1 MDTNTAKFPIY
12 LRNKDHAE
20 LKKFASE
27 NEVRGY
33 VEDVDVEN
41 REYEGWDNNGYPVT
55 LELDQTRALIV
66 KTHTGPSARDQ
77 ALQAFAD
84 FATAEG
90 SEFTPADTEADLQT
104 IFDKL
109 MSAITNARRSKPRW
123 QRIFSRT

>member
-12 LRNKDHAE
+12 LRNKDDTD
-20 LKKFASE
+20 LRKFASE
-27 NEVRGY
+27 NEVRRY
-33 VEDVDVEN
+33 VEDIDVEN

-90 SEFTPADTEADLQT
+90 SEFTPADREADLQT
-104 IFDKL
+104 IFDAL
-109 MSAITNARRSKPRW
+109 THAINDGRRSKPWWKRA
-123 QRIFSRT
+123 FSRT